1 MSNTPF
7 PFYYVLEYSKKSDK
21 FIEYSFEYGTL
32 RGDFSKE
39 KLEKVD
45 FMQHLLTAFYKFRQ
59 RFDGISISNPQ
70 VCFEACG
77 LLRPLFINA
86 FSPENNYITKGDF
99 ENLKILIQHENLE
112 KPSHRLEALKQFAVE
127 FNINPIPTVIDIF
140 VDPDWYKYESSQKKK
155 ATLQYFND
163 MINPRQLIE
172 DQMILGQSL
181 EGLRYEL
188 ALKKISDSRL
198 CSPETTFLI
207 VYEAQ
212 SLLELLLIWLNLLFE
227 SGNTIKFCEACGIP
241 YLSKKPNSKYCD
253 YNDHNCRIEIKEKK
267 NEENKKKST
276 TRLFRNIYARFYNK
290 HNTSKTESDEW
301 NLLQG
306 EFSDLYQKYKYEK
319 HYDEDTLLSWL
330 NDVDD
335 SYKHCNGHPFD
346 LPKIEDD

>member
-1 MSNTPF
+1 MNKTPF
-7 PFYYVLEYSKKSDK
+7 PFYYVIEYSEKSNK
-21 FIEYSFEYGTL
+21 FDEYSFESDAL
-32 RGDFSKE
+32 KGDFSKE

-45 FMQHLLTAFYKFRQ
+45 FMQHLLTAFYKFGQ

-70 VCFEACG
+70 QYFKAG
-77 LLRPLFINA
+77 SLLRPLFINA
-86 FSPENNYITKGDF
+86 FSPENNYITKRDF

-112 KPSHRLEALKQFAVE
+112 EPSHRLEALEQFAAE

-140 VDPDWYKYESSQKKK
+140 VDPDYYKYESPQKKK
-155 ATLQYFND
+155 AIPQYFNE
-163 MINPRQLIE
+163 MIDPRQIIE
-172 DQMILGQSL
+172 DEMIFWQSL

-188 ALKKISDSRL
+188 ALNKISDSRL
-198 CSPETTFLI
+198 CSPETTYLI
-207 VYEAQ
+207 VYEVQ

-227 SGNTIKFCEACGIP
+227 SKNTIKFCESCGLP
-241 YLSKKPNSKYCD
+241 YLASRRDYKYCGYD
-253 YNDHNCRIEIKEKK
+253 GQTCRATKQTEKD
-267 NEENKKKST
+267 EENKKKST